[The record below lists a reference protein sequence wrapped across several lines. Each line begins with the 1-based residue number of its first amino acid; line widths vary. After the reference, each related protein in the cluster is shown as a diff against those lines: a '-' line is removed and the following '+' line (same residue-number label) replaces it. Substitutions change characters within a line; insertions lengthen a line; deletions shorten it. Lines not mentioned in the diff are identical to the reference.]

1 MTYIVRWF
9 IYILSY
15 LPLYILLF
23 VKHFQ
28 DIKTIFIEMKEF
40 STEGWFWIF
49 LFSFSLISIIGI
61 IILIT
66 KFTRSGTTKFLKLDP
81 QKLQSVRDQE
91 MSYLVTYVVPLSS
104 IQDISEPR
112 NLITNLILFFIIG
125 LMYTK
130 NNMVHLNPFY
140 AIIGLNIFQYENESY
155 VTFMS
160 IEDFKKGLR
169 EGVSF
174 EKKNWSSNIF
184 FVKRKVLK

>member
-104 IQDISEPR
+104 IQDISDPR